1 MRVVALTALIAV
13 AACSS
18 GKPRLSAD
26 VDVNGG
32 DAQVAAVGLN
42 LGGFGLRVRP

>member
-1 MRVVALTALIAV
+1 MRVVALTALIALS
-13 AACSS
+13 ACAP

-32 DAQVAAVGLN
+32 DAQLSAVGLN